1 MAIQIES
8 YSDRKTSG

>member
-8 YSDRKTSG
+8 SLF